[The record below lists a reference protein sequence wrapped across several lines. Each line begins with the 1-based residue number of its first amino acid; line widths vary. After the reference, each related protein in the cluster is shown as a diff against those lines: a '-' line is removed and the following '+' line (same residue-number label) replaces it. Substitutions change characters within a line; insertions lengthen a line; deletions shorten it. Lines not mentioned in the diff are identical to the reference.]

1 MSVESNTITL
11 FVLDISSHMGE
22 SRTVEDRIV
31 TETQAIER
39 RTRTTTHLQWV
50 CEFVSSRIAEIIL
63 RGLKTTRVGIITY
76 GSPRTNNSIP
86 DAMDYKGIDEI
97 FWPALPTLDTLDLVQ
112 SLRAV
117 HPDQKAPIP
126 DPLSALVDAIQLSSE
141 THKGGIKP
149 SQKNT
154 WKRTIY
160 LVTDGRSSFS
170 LDGEDAIRE
179 KLKDEN
185 ITLRLL
191 GVDFDD
197 PESGFKFEGKDEIRR
212 KNEKFWRHFLS
223 QVPNA
228 GFATAAEAI
237 AQSAMPNV
245 QVTRPAPSKTVLSF
259 GHPEDLSSNGAFQ
272 VPIALYK
279 MTDVARPMTQA
290 KISKLARDSA
300 GAAEERSEKK
310 LVAVIS
316 THIYAG
322 CAQRGGISNLVHRIP
337 C

>member
-97 FWPALPTLDTLDLVQ
+97 FWPALPTLDTSTSFKASVQ
-112 SLRAV
+112 SIRTRKRRSQTLCQPLR
-117 HPDQKAPIP
+117 
-126 DPLSALVDAIQLSSE
+126 DAIQLSSE

-197 PESGFKFEGKDEIRR
+197 PESGFKFEGK
-212 KNEKFWRHFLS
+212 
-223 QVPNA
+223 
-228 GFATAAEAI
+228 
-237 AQSAMPNV
+237 
-245 QVTRPAPSKTVLSF
+245 TR
-259 GHPEDLSSNGAFQ
+259 
-272 VPIALYK
+272 
-279 MTDVARPMTQA
+279 
-290 KISKLARDSA
+290 
-300 GAAEERSEKK
+300 
-310 LVAVIS
+310 
-316 THIYAG
+316 
-322 CAQRGGISNLVHRIP
+322 
-337 C
+337 